1 MRNNSYPFSR
11 KKEGRRG
18 RTVVWCLCF
27 VCVCLHGWCRWLHCT
42 VVCMKLLPVHRCQQ
56 PRSTDQN
63 RQCVAT
69 RGLCVPRAET
79 EDRLNTKNL
88 PVLSLLRRSARVSPE
103 HAIFKTGGR
112 GPPPFFPTSKIPCQ
126 AGGRRIEEYRTG
138 LRLSLLSTCL
148 LLLSRWEVGRTRHVR
163 SSTDSTPK
171 RQQAVL
177 GNAARSFK
185 GKNLC
190 ASRGRKTAVFF
201 LRKRPRLEQRVREN
215 PHVPRTK

>member
-1 MRNNSYPFSR
+1 MHFHFSSSETVLGSR
-11 KKEGRRG
+11 EGGKKFLFSTVLSVQKQSRSFTLSLAQGSCEITVIPSRAKKRG
-18 RTVVWCLCF
+18 GGAHCLVPLFCL
-27 VCVCLHGWCRWLHCT
+27 CVCLHGWCPWLHCT

-103 HAIFKTGGR
+103 HAIFKTGG
-112 GPPPFFPTSKIPCQ
+112 GGLLPFFPLPKSPART
-126 AGGRRIEEYRTG
+126 RIEEYGTG

-148 LLLSRWEVGRTRHVR
+148 LLLRGGRWGGHDT
-163 SSTDSTPK
+163 
-171 RQQAVL
+171 
-177 GNAARSFK
+177 
-185 GKNLC
+185 
-190 ASRGRKTAVFF
+190 
-201 LRKRPRLEQRVREN
+201 
-215 PHVPRTK
+215 